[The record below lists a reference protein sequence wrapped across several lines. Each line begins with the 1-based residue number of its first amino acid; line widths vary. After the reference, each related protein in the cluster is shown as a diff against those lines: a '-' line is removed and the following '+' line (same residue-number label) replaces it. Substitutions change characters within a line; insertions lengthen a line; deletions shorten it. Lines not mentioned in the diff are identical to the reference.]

1 MRRDYKVLFT
11 SFIVFAFIITS
22 GLLLFGTIDATQ
34 IDTPACE
41 QQLKRECSPRKEA
54 PKQGLIC
61 PSPKQPC
68 TLKTAHSRDNDT
80 LEQEELK

>member
-11 SFIVFAFIITS
+11 SFIVFAFIIS